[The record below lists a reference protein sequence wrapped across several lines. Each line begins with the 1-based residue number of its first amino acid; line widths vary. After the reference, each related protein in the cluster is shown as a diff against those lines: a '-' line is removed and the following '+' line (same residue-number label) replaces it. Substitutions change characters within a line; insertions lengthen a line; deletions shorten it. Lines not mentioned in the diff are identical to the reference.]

1 MTDFSMRSGTDFTI
15 KCIIT
20 GYNNALPV
28 DVDDPATIEVVFWKV
43 GGSALIPAMVKDT
56 DDVTVT
62 TNPLSDDAT
71 TCCIVIPILLE
82 DAEFLEV
89 ASYRYEV
96 AVTISGKRQV
106 VYPLEG
112 ELATFVVTSS
122 DTWKE
127 SVDIEWP
134 EPT

>member
-1 MTDFSMRSGTDFTI
+1 MTDFTMRSGTDFTI
-15 KCIIT
+15 ACIVT
-20 GYNNALPV
+20 GYMNALPV
-28 DVDDPATIEVVFWKV
+28 DVDDPATIEVVFWTV
-43 GGSALIPAMVKDT
+43 GGSSANPAMVKDT

-71 TCCIVIPILLE
+71 TCCINIPILQA
-82 DAEFLEV
+82 DADLLEV

-96 AVTISGKRQV
+96 AVTINSKRQV

-112 ELATFVVTSS
+112 DIATFDITSS

-127 SVDIEWP
+127 SSDIEWP
-134 EPT
+134 EPP